1 MGSAYRQNASDYLDN
16 LYGAVSILHKPNNSI
31 TLSGSGSATI
41 PITVQNDLPQP
52 VLNLEVELT
61 SSSPTRLSLG
71 KETPSSKILPVRANG
86 DTVQTLRFPVKATAN
101 GQVDMVAQLY
111 TTTDQKPYGGAVG
124 FTVNIK
130 QLRNGVI
137 AVVAG
142 GVLLVLLA
150 GVRLYSKRK
159 HAQVGEGV
167 DEDDDAT
174 AAGDDD
180 EDGNNGAPEK
190 GARQDQKNTT

>member
-1 MGSAYRQNASDYLDN
+1 
-16 LYGAVSILHKPNNSI
+16 
-31 TLSGSGSATI
+31 
-41 PITVQNDLPQP
+41 
-52 VLNLEVELT
+52 
-61 SSSPTRLSLG
+61 
-71 KETPSSKILPVRANG
+71 
-86 DTVQTLRFPVKATAN
+86 
-101 GQVDMVAQLY
+101 
-111 TTTDQKPYGGAVG
+111 
-124 FTVNIK
+124 
-130 QLRNGVI
+130 
-137 AVVAG
+137 VAG

-174 AAGDDD
+174 AAGDD